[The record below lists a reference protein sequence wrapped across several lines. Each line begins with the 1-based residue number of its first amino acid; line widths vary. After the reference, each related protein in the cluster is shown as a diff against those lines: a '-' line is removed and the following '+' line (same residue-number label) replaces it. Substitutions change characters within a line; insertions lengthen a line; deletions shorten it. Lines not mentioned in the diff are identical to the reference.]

1 MTKGILRGLFGK
13 SEDEKK
19 NRSKMNGRILELE
32 KRVGI
37 IEDNLALTEKRLKNL
52 EATIERIKD
61 SNDMA
66 MGSNDSDIILQE
78 KVASITSEKCT
89 TENHSLK
96 QLYMDAPTND
106 GIFTST
112 SENEEIGKSLYVL
125 TTKDYVNGSFILLDS
140 PDVIATAMIS
150 ISQLIKPVC
159 KIIGNVN
166 AYPKHIVTKEEG
178 IAVNE
183 DGVWK
188 VTKKAVVRFEN

>member
-13 SEDEKK
+13 SEEEKK
-19 NRSKMNGRILELE
+19 NRSKMNGRIWELE

-112 SENEEIGKSLYVL
+112 SEHEEIGKSLYVL